1 MTEIEEEIRQ
11 IINDVT
17 EREYIT
23 KLHVRHDDDI
33 WTLYLYLNR
42 ELVPLVMSIQ
52 GDEEKFKK
60 FVKREMKKRRLEE
73 VKYWKTTRELPVL
86 QCNENGELEL
96 VW

>member
-33 WTLYLYLNR
+33 
-42 ELVPLVMSIQ
+42 
-52 GDEEKFKK
+52 
-60 FVKREMKKRRLEE
+60 
-73 VKYWKTTRELPVL
+73 
-86 QCNENGELEL
+86 
-96 VW
+96 